1 MKTKQIYKSP
11 TSPSYK
17 NYEREIYMSE
27 YVTLPRDQVR
37 MMKTREV
44 IAWGVAIFMMLITF
58 IK

>member
-1 MKTKQIYKSP
+1 MKQSIHKTP
-11 TSPSYK
+11 TSTSYK

-37 MMKTREV
+37 MMKVREV
-44 IAWGVAIFMMLITF
+44 IAWGIAVFMVVITF

>member
-1 MKTKQIYKSP
+1 MKTKPIYKSP
-11 TSPSYK
+11 TSPSYR